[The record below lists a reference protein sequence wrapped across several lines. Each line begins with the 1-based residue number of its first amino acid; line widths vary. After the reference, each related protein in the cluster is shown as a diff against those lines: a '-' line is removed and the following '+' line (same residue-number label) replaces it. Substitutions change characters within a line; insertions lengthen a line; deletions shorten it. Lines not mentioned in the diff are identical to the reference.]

1 MRKEERRKI
10 GEIEKRRKKV
20 GEIKKSYKRGRCEG
34 KRKEEK

>member
-1 MRKEERRKI
+1 LRKEERRKI